1 MSVHLL
7 VERDPGRKGTPAAY
21 RSGCGQARPIPR
33 GLLLDDGAPWAT
45 AWGTEVT
52 CPDCLERRRG

>member
-1 MSVHLL
+1 MTVHLL

-33 GLLLDDGAPWAT
+33 GLWLDDGSPWAS
-45 AWGTEVT
+45 AWSHLVD
-52 CPDCLERRRG
+52 CPACLERRR

>member
-1 MSVHLL
+1 MTVHLL

-33 GLLLDDGAPWAT
+33 GLWEQDGTPWAA
-45 AWGTEVT
+45 AWGSEVT
-52 CPDCLERRRG
+52 CPACLARCRG